1 MKYTFICVLFN
12 VIVAAFL
19 LLIGTLPFAVLGAET
34 ARNFLFSTWP
44 LGLALLSLVI
54 MINIF
59 FALNFRLYR
68 LLERMDWPALAA
80 HLEDRMRKRGKPS
93 TRLTLTLIHTYLA
106 LSAFDSLRALME
118 RIAGEK
124 PALLEEHA
132 LLFGAARLL
141 AGDYAPA
148 ERFFAEQSARRAG
161 TRRKRPR
168 VETGWLSWYRA
179 LALFMERRYGEAA
192 DIFCDFSSPAGGAP
206 RISRAERSPW
216 AMITGLSSW
225 FLGHF
230 LAPALREKQAE
241 LSAAAETGRALT
253 RRALPTRSAWE
264 KNAARYGDDAHVLI
278 LSQYVTEAAA
288 WLYVSEG
295 EL

>member
-1 MKYTFICVLFN
+1 MKFTFICVLFN

-34 ARNFLFSTWP
+34 ARNFLFSAWP
-44 LGLALLSLVI
+44 LGLALLPFVI
-54 MINIF
+54 TVNVF

-68 LLERMDWPALAA
+68 LLERMDWPALAVY
-80 HLEDRMRKRGKPS
+80 LETRMKKRGKLS
-93 TRLTLTLIHTYLA
+93 ARLTLTLVHTYLA

-118 RIAGEK
+118 RIAREK

-141 AGDYAPA
+141 TGDYAGA
-148 ERFFAEQSARRAG
+148 ARFYAEQAARRAQR
-161 TRRKRPR
+161 RRKRMR

-192 DIFCDFSSPAGGAP
+192 DIFCRFTAPGGDAP
-206 RISRAERSPW
+206 PVLQTERAAW
-216 AMITGLSSW
+216 AMLTGLAAW

-230 LAPALREKQAE
+230 LASALNEKRAE
-241 LSAAAETGRALT
+241 LSACAEAGRALT
-253 RRALPTRSAWE
+253 RRTLETRAAWE
-264 KNAARYGDDAHVLI
+264 KSAARNGDDAHILI
-278 LSQYVTEAAA
+278 LSKYITEAAA
-288 WLYVSEG
+288 WLYASEG
-295 EL
+295 E